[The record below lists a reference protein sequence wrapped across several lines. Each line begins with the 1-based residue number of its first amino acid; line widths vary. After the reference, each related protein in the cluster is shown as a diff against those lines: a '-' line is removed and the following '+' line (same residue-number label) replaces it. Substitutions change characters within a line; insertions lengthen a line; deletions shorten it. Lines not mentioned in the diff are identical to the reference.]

1 MNAVTPLKAAA
12 TVTPDGA
19 SLKPRIDGVRIHRA
33 VTHEDD
39 RGTLCEI
46 YGAAWGFDD
55 LPLVH
60 AYLVTVRPGMVKGWA
75 IHEEQ
80 VDRYFFVSGCSKLV
94 LYDGRPHSPTHRL
107 VTEDCFSEAS
117 RALVLVPP
125 GVFHAV
131 ENIGQADSLLFNI
144 PSRPY
149 RHEDPDKHTLPLAN
163 DLIPYSFDKPR
174 GY

>member
-1 MNAVTPLKAAA
+1 MNAITPIKAPASVTA
-12 TVTPDGA
+12 DGA
-19 SLKPRIDGVRIHRA
+19 SLKPRIDGVRIHHS

-46 YGAAWGFDD
+46 YGATWGFDD

-60 AYLVTVRPGMVKGWA
+60 AYLVTVRPGKVKGWA
-75 IHEEQ
+75 VHGGQ
-80 VDRYFFVSGCSKLV
+80 VDRYFFVSGTSKLV
-94 LYDGRPHSPTHRL
+94 LYDGREGSPTFGM
-107 VTEDCFSEAS
+107 VSEDVFSEAS

-131 ENIGQADSLLFNI
+131 ENIGQTDNLLFNI

-149 RHEDPDKHTLPLAN
+149 RHEDPDKHTLPLVN
-163 DLIPYSFDKPR
+163 DLIPYSFDRPR